1 MKRRSMFQKT
11 RIRLTILN
19 SLVFIILI
27 GILGSV
33 IYSYT
38 HDRIYKGIDDSIR
51 NFIVKQTKNNRAL
64 QKQFG
69 LNKDLRIGDSRI
81 LVLKWDEKNQ
91 LIDMEPKFRGPNFW
105 EDNQSKLFPKKLGD
119 FHDIEVERKS
129 FRTWAFQM
137 NLLSGEKVTFQI
149 LRETTAEKEM
159 LHTLLLIIIIGC
171 SIGSVC
177 AIGMG
182 FFLAGRALIPI
193 RNSWEKQQQFVSDAS
208 HELRTPLAVIQSK
221 TDVLFQSPSATIE
234 EKAIDISTISKE
246 CRRLSKLVANL
257 LLLARS
263 DSNQIEM
270 DKKEFALDA
279 LLMEVVDPYTEIAA
293 YQEKKMTLEIESKVS
308 FTGDRE
314 RIHQMVVILLDNAMK
329 YTDVGGTIQ
338 VACMQTSSSIMIQ
351 VKDNGIGI
359 KEEDIP
365 KLFDRFY
372 QGDKARTKSEGA
384 GLGLSIASW
393 IVEKHYGKI
402 KVESKMNEGTCF
414 EVILPKNQRI

>member
-27 GILGSV
+27 GVLGSIIYGYTYNR
-33 IYSYT
+33 IYSGVDT
-38 HDRIYKGIDDSIR
+38 SLEMFKAKEKKHSKSNPKGS
-51 NFIVKQTKNNRAL
+51 VK
-64 QKQFG
+64 
-69 LNKDLRIGDSRI
+69 DIRIGDPRI
-81 LVLKWDEKNQ
+81 TVLLWHGKKVA
-91 LIDMEPKFRGPNFW
+91 LIDKNPKFVDPTFEENTLAFFP
-105 EDNQSKLFPKKLGD
+105 EKLEGFQ
-119 FHDIEVERKS
+119 DIEIKGKS
-129 FRTWAFQM
+129 FRALAFQR
-137 NLLSGEKVTFQI
+137 NTEFGEMTVQFV
-149 LRETTAEKEM
+149 RDTTAERDM
-159 LHTLLLIIIIGC
+159 LHTLSLILIVGC
-171 SIGSVC
+171 SVGSLC

-182 FFLAGRALIPI
+182 FFLAGRALVPI

-234 EKAIDISTISKE
+234 EKVMDISTISKE

-270 DKKEFALDA
+270 DKKEFALDE
-279 LLMEVVDPYTEIAA
+279 LLTEVVEPYTEIAA
-293 YQEKKMTLEIESKVS
+293 YQEKKMTLEIESQVS
-308 FTGDRE
+308 FIGDRE

-338 VACMQTSSSIMIQ
+338 VSCTQTNHSIMIQ

-359 KEEDIP
+359 KEEEIP

-384 GLGLSIASW
+384 GLGLSIANW
-393 IVEKHYGKI
+393 IVEKHYGRI
-402 KVESKMNEGTCF
+402 KVESKMNEGSCF
-414 EVILPKNQRI
+414 EVTLPKNQRV